1 MKPDRGAGAPSA
13 LLPPTK
19 YFGYLVDA
27 VHALGHGW
35 CDRTQALVRS
45 GAPPD
50 ATPPPVTYTI
60 HVGAVLGPA
69 WTAWF
74 EGATLQDRGDGTGIV
89 IASVRD
95 QAMLFGLLLRIRDLG
110 VPLLGV
116 YPGAPDET
124 PPTGGPHLWS
134 HRPSQ

>member
-1 MKPDRGAGAPSA
+1 MCDQTRKRPPRGRE
-13 LLPPTK
+13 PTDQD
-19 YFGYLVDA
+19 G
-27 VHALGHGW
+27 
-35 CDRTQALVRS
+35 
-45 GAPPD
+45 
-50 ATPPPVTYTI
+50 TPPPVTYTI

-116 YPGAPDET
+116 HRGAPDET
-124 PPTGGPHLWS
+124 PPTGGPRPCP